1 MFGNGALPQRAL
13 VLRQVENKVN
23 RQANS
28 AEMRQEDALLDQILE
43 ANDIDVPQALVDDE
57 VRMMVLEFNH
67 RMKYESLA
75 SNRDIGLTQD
85 EMADRMEEFKEEAF
99 KLVKTR
105 LVLRRIIESEHL
117 EVTKE
122 ELEEEAKA
130 ISIRQQTPIEMVKIF
145 LGDDLELLRDDLL
158 VRKAIGSINANA

>member
-1 MFGNGALPQRAL
+1 MK
-13 VLRQVENKVN
+13 QVRNAPSTQN
-23 RQANS
+23 
-28 AEMRQEDALLDQILE
+28 AERRIEDATLERVLE
-43 ANDIDVPQALVDDE
+43 AKDVEVPQNLVDDE

-75 SNRDIGLTQD
+75 SNRDIGFTQD
-85 EMADRMEEFKEEAF
+85 EMAARMEEFREEAF
-99 KLVKTR
+99 RLVKTR

-130 ISIRQQTPIEMVKIF
+130 ISIRQQTPIEMVKSF